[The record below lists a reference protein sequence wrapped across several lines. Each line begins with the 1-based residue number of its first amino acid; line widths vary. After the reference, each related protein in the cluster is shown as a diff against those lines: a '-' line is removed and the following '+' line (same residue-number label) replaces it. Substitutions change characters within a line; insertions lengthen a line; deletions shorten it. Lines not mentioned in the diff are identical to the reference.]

1 MGLCFTITQLSV
13 MHVQIGDG
21 LSVGDQESDCDDDDR
36 RELISHYANDKYLSK
51 WEVAEEEEE
60 IEEETEKLD
69 EKEPNIENSE

>member
-1 MGLCFTITQLSV
+1 MGLYTTMSQLTE
-13 MHVQIGDG
+13 MHVQITDG

-36 RELISHYANDKYLSK
+36 RKLISHYANDKYLSK

-69 EKEPNIENSE
+69 DKEPNIENSE

>member
-1 MGLCFTITQLSV
+1 MGLYTTMSQLTK
-13 MHVQIGDG
+13 MHVQITDG

-36 RELISHYANDKYLSK
+36 RKLISHYANDKYLSK

-69 EKEPNIENSE
+69 DKEPSIENSE

>member
-1 MGLCFTITQLSV
+1 
-13 MHVQIGDG
+13 MHVQITDG

-36 RELISHYANDKYLSK
+36 RKLISHYANDKYLSK

-69 EKEPNIENSE
+69 EKEPSIENSE